1 MSYAAA
7 LRTAIEAAL
16 AAGAIFRAEMQ
27 RPGGSRGSVDKAPA
41 DREVELQIRG
51 ALLAATPYG
60 YLGEETGDG
69 VVGADP
75 SHVWIV
81 DPNDGTAAFLK
92 GRRGASVS
100 IALVRDAVPVLGVVH
115 AYAYPDDDGD
125 LIAWAEGTGAITRN
139 GVAMEPEHRLD
150 DVQLTPGSIVI
161 VSQDADESSA
171 VNARCV
177 APARFLA
184 MPSIAYRLALV
195 AVGDGVAGVSLAGST
210 SWDYAA
216 GHALVRGAG
225 GDFIDGE
232 GRAVTYDAR
241 GHSFAKPCFGGAPA
255 VVRELAR
262 RPWGDVHRKSTAAP
276 PSPFT
281 LCRAVPGRHERDAG
295 RLRRAQGCLL
305 GQLAGDALGSLVEF
319 KTAAAIARLYPNGVR
334 DLADGGEWDTIAG
347 QPTDDSEM
355 ALMLARAIVKEGR
368 FDRSAALDGY
378 VHWHDSNPFDMGG
391 TTRAALQAGS
401 RAATREERLT
411 AAVAAAKQES
421 QANGSLMR
429 IAPLGILGAGDP
441 AAAAS
446 WAREDSA
453 LTHPHVVCRE
463 ACAAFVAAIATAI
476 GGGADAEGAYAAA
489 LAEAR
494 RGGNEEV
501 IATIERA
508 RHELPANFS
517 HRMGWVRIALQNAF
531 YQLLHAATF
540 EEGLVAT
547 VTAGGDT
554 DTNGAIAGALLGA
567 VHGREG
573 VPRRYREQVLTC
585 RPLREIGARQPRPRE
600 FWTVDAMVLAEAL
613 LLAGHR

>member
-7 LRTAIEAAL
+7 LRTAIEAAR
-16 AAGAIFRAEMQ
+16 AAGGVFRAEMH
-27 RPGGSRGSVDKAPA
+27 RADGPRGGGDHAPA
-41 DREVELQIRG
+41 DREVELAIRSAVLG
-51 ALLAATPYG
+51 ATPYG

-100 IALVRDAVPVLGVVH
+100 IALVRSGVPVLGVVY

-125 LIAWAEGTGAITRN
+125 LIAWAEGQGSVTRN
-139 GVAMEPEHRLD
+139 GASVEHRLD
-150 DVQLTPGSIVI
+150 GVKLTPGAIVI
-161 VSQDADESSA
+161 VSQDADERSVA
-171 VNARCV
+171 NAQCV

-216 GHALVRGAG
+216 GHAILRGAG
-225 GDFIDGE
+225 GDFIDKT
-232 GRAVTYDAR
+232 GRSVTYDAA
-241 GHSFAKPCFGGAPA
+241 GNSWAKPCFGGAPA
-255 VVRELAR
+255 VVRELAT
-262 RPWGDVHRKSTAAP
+262 RPWDDVRRAPTATP
-276 PSPFT
+276 PSPYS

-295 RLRRAQGCLL
+295 RLRRAQGCWL
-305 GQLAGDALGSLVEF
+305 GQLAGDALGELVEF
-319 KTAAAIARLYPNGVR
+319 QTAATILARYPGGVR

-355 ALMLARAIVKEGR
+355 ALMLARSIVNEGR
-368 FDRSAALDGY
+368 YDRAAALDAY
-378 VHWHDSNPFDMGG
+378 VHWHDSHPFDMGG
-391 TTRAALQAGS
+391 TTRAALQPAS
-401 RAATREERLT
+401 RAPTREERLQR
-411 AAVAAAKQES
+411 AAASAKQES

-429 IAPLGILGAGDP
+429 IAPLGIFGAGDP
-441 AAAAS
+441 AAAAN

-453 LTHPHVVCRE
+453 LTHPHVVCQE
-463 ACAAFVAAIATAI
+463 ACAAFVAAIATAVRD
-476 GGGADAEGAYAAA
+476 GVDAEGAYSAA

-494 RGGNEEV
+494 RGANEDV
-501 IATIERA
+501 IATLERA
-508 RHELPANFS
+508 RHEPPAEFS
-517 HRMGWVRIALQNAF
+517 RQMGWVRIALQNAF

-547 VTAGGDT
+547 VMAGGDT

-567 VHGREG
+567 VHGRDG
-573 VPRRYREQVLTC
+573 VPRRHREQVLTC
-585 RPLREIGARQPRPRE
+585 RPLREIGAQQPRPRE
-600 FWTVDAMVLAEAL
+600 FWPVDGMVLAEAL
-613 LLAGHR
+613 LLAGAR

>member
-1 MSYAAA
+1 MSYTAA
-7 LRTAIEAAL
+7 LRVAIEAAL
-16 AAGAIFRAEMQ
+16 AAGAVFRAEMH
-27 RPGGSRGSVDKAPA
+27 RPDGPRGGGDKAPA
-41 DREVELQIRG
+41 DTEVELQIKS

-60 YLGEETGDG
+60 YLGEETHDEVIGS
-69 VVGADP
+69 DP

-100 IALVRDAVPVLGVVH
+100 VALVREGTPVLGVVY

-125 LIAWAEGTGAITRN
+125 LIAWVEGAGSITRN
-139 GVAMEPEHRLD
+139 GVAVEHRLD
-150 DVQLTPGSIVI
+150 DVTLAHGSIVI
-161 VSQDADESSA
+161 VSQDADEASS

-184 MPSIAYRLALV
+184 MPSIAYRLAL
-195 AVGDGVAGVSLAGST
+195 ASVGDGVAGVSLAGSH

-225 GDFIDGE
+225 GTLIDQDGQ
-232 GRAVTYDAR
+232 GVTYDVRGRSRAAR
-241 GHSFAKPCFGGAPA
+241 CFGGAPA
-255 VVRELAR
+255 VVGELAR
-262 RPWGDVHRKSTAAP
+262 RPWDDLRRKATAEP
-276 PSPFT
+276 PSRYP

-295 RLRRAQGCLL
+295 RLRRAQGCWI
-305 GQLAGDALGSLVEF
+305 GQLAGDSLGSLVEF
-319 KTAAAIARLYPNGVR
+319 KSAAAIASLYPGGVR

-355 ALMLARAIVKEGR
+355 ALMLARTLARDGR
-368 FDRSAALDGY
+368 FDRAAALDGY
-378 VHWHDSNPFDMGG
+378 VHWHDSDPFDMGG
-391 TTRAALQAGS
+391 TTRAALQAAS
-401 RAATREERLT
+401 RAPTRDERLAR
-411 AAVAAAKQES
+411 AAAAAKQES

-429 IAPLGILGAGDP
+429 ISPLGIFGTSDP
-441 AAAAS
+441 AAAAD

-463 ACAAFVAAIATAI
+463 ACAAFVAAIAFAI
-476 GGGADAEGAYAAA
+476 QTGNGAETTYAAG

-494 RGGNEEV
+494 RGGNEVV

-508 RHELPANFS
+508 RHELPASFT
-517 HRMGWVRIALQNAF
+517 HHEGWVLVALQNAF
-531 YQLLHAATF
+531 YRLLNATTF
-540 EEGLVAT
+540 EEGLIAT
-547 VTAGGDT
+547 VMAGGDT

-573 VPRRYREQVLTC
+573 IPRRYREQVLTC
-585 RPLREIGARQPRPRE
+585 RPLREIGALQPRPRE
-600 FWTVDAMVLAEAL
+600 FWPVDA
-613 LLAGHR
+613 

>member
-1 MSYAAA
+1 MSYAPL

-16 AAGAIFRAEMQ
+16 AAGAVFRAEMQ
-27 RPGGSRGSVDKAPA
+27 SPGGPRGSVDKAPA
-41 DREVELQIRG
+41 DREVELQIRS
-51 ALLAATPYG
+51 ALLASTPYG
-60 YLGEETGDG
+60 YLGEETDDE

-100 IALVRDAVPVLGVVH
+100 IALVRGGVPVLGVVY

-125 LIAWAEGTGAITRN
+125 LIAWAEGTGSITRN
-139 GVAMEPEHRLD
+139 SAPVEHRLD
-150 DVQLTPGSIVI
+150 DVQLTPGAIVI
-161 VSQDADESSA
+161 VSQDADERA
-171 VNARCV
+171 AANARAV

-184 MPSIAYRLALV
+184 LPSIAYRLALA

-241 GHSFAKPCFGGAPA
+241 GHSSAKPCFGGAPA

-262 RPWGDVHRKSTAAP
+262 RPWSDVYRTPTAPP
-276 PSPFT
+276 PSPFS

-295 RLRRAQGCLL
+295 RLRRAQGCWL
-305 GQLAGDALGSLVEF
+305 GQLVGDSLGSLVEF
-319 KTAAAIARLYPNGVR
+319 KTAAAIAKQYPSGVR

-355 ALMLARAIVKEGR
+355 ALMLARSIVKEGR
-368 FDRSAALDGY
+368 YDRAAALDGY
-378 VHWHDSNPFDMGG
+378 VHWHDSDPFDMGG

-401 RAATREERLT
+401 LAKAREERLKW
-411 AAVAAAKQES
+411 AAESAKQDS

-429 IAPLGILGAGDP
+429 ISPIGILGAADP
-441 AAAAS
+441 IAAAD

-453 LTHPHVVCRE
+453 LTHPHEVCRE

-476 GGGADAEGAYAAA
+476 GAGVGAEGAYAAA

-494 RGGNEEV
+494 RRGNEDV
-501 IATIERA
+501 IATLERA
-508 RHELPANFS
+508 RHELPADFS
-517 HRMGWVRIALQNAF
+517 KQMGWVRIALQNAF

-547 VTAGGDT
+547 VMAGGDT

-585 RPLREIGARQPRPRE
+585 RPLREIGAQQPRPRE

-613 LLAGHR
+613 LLAGR

>member
-1 MSYAAA
+1 MSYASA
-7 LRTAIEAAL
+7 LRVAIEAAL
-16 AAGAIFRAEMQ
+16 AAGAVFRGEMH
-27 RPGGSRGSVDKAPA
+27 RPDGPRGGGDKAPA
-41 DREVELQIRG
+41 DTEVELTIRA

-60 YLGEETGDG
+60 YLGEETHDE
-69 VVGADP
+69 VIGADP

-100 IALVRDAVPVLGVVH
+100 IALVRAGAPVLGVVY

-125 LIAWAEGTGAITRN
+125 LIAWAEGTGSVTRN
-139 GVAMEPEHRLD
+139 GVMVEPEHRLD
-150 DVQLTPGSIVI
+150 QAGIAQGAIVI
-161 VSQDADESSA
+161 VSQDADERSA

-195 AVGDGVAGVSLAGST
+195 AVGDGVAGASLAGSR

-225 GDFIDGE
+225 GDLIDQD
-232 GRAVTYDAR
+232 GRVVTYDVRGRSSAAR
-241 GHSFAKPCFGGAPA
+241 CFGGAVG

-262 RPWGDVHRKSTAAP
+262 RPWDDLRRKPTADP
-276 PSPFT
+276 PSRYP

-295 RLRRAQGCLL
+295 RLRRAQGCWL

-319 KTAAAIARLYPNGVR
+319 KSAAAIAKLYPGGVR
-334 DLADGGEWDTIAG
+334 DLADGGTWDTIAG

-355 ALMLARAIVKEGR
+355 ALMLARTLVRDGH
-368 FDRSAALDGY
+368 FDRAAALDGY
-378 VHWHDSNPFDMGG
+378 MHWHDSNPFDMGG
-391 TTRAALQAGS
+391 TTRAALQAAS
-401 RAATREERLT
+401 RAATREERLAR
-411 AAVAAAKQES
+411 AAASAKQES

-429 IAPLGILGAGDP
+429 ISPLGIFGASDRIE
-441 AAAAS
+441 AAE

-463 ACAAFVAAIATAI
+463 ACAAFVAAIAFAVQT
-476 GGGADAEGAYAAA
+476 GNGPETTYAAG

-494 RGGNEEV
+494 RGGNAEV
-501 IATIERA
+501 VATIERA
-508 RHELPANFS
+508 RHELPSSFT
-517 HRMGWVRIALQNAF
+517 HHEGWVLVALQNAF
-531 YQLLHAATF
+531 YRLLNAATF
-540 EEGLVAT
+540 EEGLIGT
-547 VTAGGDT
+547 VMAGGDT

-585 RPLREIGARQPRPRE
+585 RPLREIGALQPRPRE
-600 FWTVDAMVLAEAL
+600 FWPVDAMVLAEAL
-613 LLAGHR
+613 LLAGHT

>member
-7 LRTAIEAAL
+7 LRVAIEAAL
-16 AAGAIFRAEMQ
+16 GAGVVFRGELH
-27 RPGGSRGSVDKAPA
+27 RPDGPRGSGDKAPA
-41 DREVELQIRG
+41 DTEVELAIRA

-60 YLGEETGDG
+60 YLGEETHDE

-100 IALVRDAVPVLGVVH
+100 IALVREGNPVLGVVY

-139 GVAMEPEHRLD
+139 GVA
-150 DVQLTPGSIVI
+150 
-161 VSQDADESSA
+161 
-171 VNARCV
+171 
-177 APARFLA
+177 
-184 MPSIAYRLALV
+184 
-195 AVGDGVAGVSLAGST
+195 VGDGVAGVSLAGSR

-225 GDFIDGE
+225 GDLIDQA
-232 GRAVTYDAR
+232 GRGVTYDVR
-241 GHSFAKPCFGGAPA
+241 GRSSAVRCFGGSLG
-255 VVRELAR
+255 VVQELAR
-262 RPWGDVHRKSTAAP
+262 RPWDDLRRKPTADP
-276 PSPFT
+276 PSRYP

-295 RLRRAQGCLL
+295 RLRRAQGCWL

-319 KTAAAIARLYPNGVR
+319 KSAAAIAKLYPRGVR

-355 ALMLARAIVKEGR
+355 ALMLARTLVRDGH
-368 FDRSAALDGY
+368 FDRAAALDGY
-378 VHWHDSNPFDMGG
+378 VHWHDSTLFDMGG
-391 TTRAALQAGS
+391 TTRAALQAAS
-401 RAATREERLT
+401 RAATREERLAR
-411 AAVAAAKQES
+411 AAASAKQES

-429 IAPLGILGAGDP
+429 ISPLGIFGASDRIE
-441 AAAAS
+441 AAE

-463 ACAAFVAAIATAI
+463 ACAAFVAAIAFAVQT
-476 GGGADAEGAYAAA
+476 GNGPETTYAAG

-494 RGGNEEV
+494 RGGNAEEV
-501 IATIERA
+501 ATIERA
-508 RHELPANFS
+508 RHELPSSFT
-517 HRMGWVRIALQNAF
+517 HHEGWVLVALQNAF
-531 YQLLHAATF
+531 YRLLNAATF
-540 EEGLVAT
+540 EEGLIGT
-547 VTAGGDT
+547 VMAGGDT

-585 RPLREIGARQPRPRE
+585 RPLREIGALQPRPRE
-600 FWTVDAMVLAEAL
+600 FWPVDAMVLAEAL
-613 LLAGHR
+613 LLAGPT